1 MHDLS
6 KDTKLLKITH
16 SLWRRPYLYIFL
28 VLTSFYG
35 LLSLP
40 QHQSKLARRPIMT
53 SINSSLSNVLAIA
66 SQINELKKQ
75 GATIEQ
81 SDVEKLS
88 LAIKQNFN
96 EMLNSLMADDD
107 DDKKS
112 DDIFGN
118 YFSNYQNPFNG
129 QTTQNTGIGQSG
141 GTGAQTSATD
151 TILSAQNQLNLN
163 NIF

>member
-1 MHDLS
+1 
-6 KDTKLLKITH
+6 
-16 SLWRRPYLYIFL
+16 
-28 VLTSFYG
+28 
-35 LLSLP
+35 
-40 QHQSKLARRPIMT
+40 MT